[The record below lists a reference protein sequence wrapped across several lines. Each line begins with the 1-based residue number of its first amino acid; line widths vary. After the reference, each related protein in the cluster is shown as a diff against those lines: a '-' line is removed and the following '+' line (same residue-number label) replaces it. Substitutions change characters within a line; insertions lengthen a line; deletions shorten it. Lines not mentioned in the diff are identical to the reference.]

1 MIQKG
6 SDICS
11 LNKKQDKISN
21 YYMRG
26 TKKRRCIKKRDT
38 NMMQRKRTNMRRR
51 TKMRSK
57 TRKMKGGWNPY
68 DGTKYQILFDDE
80 FEYWYNNLYTGPK
93 QEINNSNNKSLSQ
106 RFRRLFKKSEQTPE
120 QIPTKTRQ
128 ELIEEFLESETGKK
142 LIKQIEELEIKKN
155 HLNLPEYKVI
165 TEEEN
170 SLTQFQEDENEEK
183 TKFMN
188 KANEEAKNY
197 LLNIKLKDEP
207 SYKTLSQNSKIYDVD
222 EIKRFANLY
231 KQYRNTKTF
240 EEICTL
246 FKRAKLTNKQILEQK
261 ICSVMHDII
270 ENKVKEIYNSE
281 IKRRENSIKTKTEM
295 MENMFNENNPNMINR
310 NNFEGGKKRRRK
322 TRKTK

>member
-1 MIQKG
+1 
-6 SDICS
+6 
-11 LNKKQDKISN
+11 
-21 YYMRG
+21 MRG
-26 TKKRRCIKKRDT
+26 TKKRGGT
-38 NMMQRKRTNMRRR
+38 THRRR
-51 TKMRSK
+51 TKMRRMR
-57 TRKMKGGWNPY
+57 TTKMKQRRRTKIMRMTGGWNPY

-106 RFRRLFKKSEQTPE
+106 RIRGMFKKSEQTPE

-142 LIKQIEELEIKKN
+142 LIKQIEEIEISKN

-170 SLTQFQEDENEEK
+170 SLTQFQEDEEK

-197 LLNIKLKDEP
+197 LSNVILQNVS
-207 SYKTLSQNSKIYDVD
+207 SYKTLSQNLKIYNENEV
-222 EIKRFANLY
+222 KRFANLY

-246 FKRAKLTNKQILEQK
+246 FKTATLTNKQILEQK

-270 ENKVKEIYNSE
+270 ENKVKEIYDAE
-281 IKRRENSIKTKTEM
+281 IKRRENSIKTKTDM
-295 MENMFNENNPNMINR
+295 MEKIFNENNPNMINR

-322 TRKTK
+322 TKITK